1 MKYTNQY
8 DSLVERFWFFINGES
23 RMNIDYVIKE
33 SVSGHIFNKFFI
45 FFFKKHFNVPSGNN
59 LFIRVSRIRP
69 KLSKIC

>member
-33 SVSGHIFNKFFI
+33 SVSGHIFNKFVI
-45 FFFKKHFNVPSGNN
+45 LFFKNHFNAASLNN
-59 LFIRVSRIRP
+59 FFMRVSRIRL